1 MKRFAYVRSCLIRTS
16 RAGLLSSV
24 LKRCVAVA
32 LAYNTCVHIHTHTHT
47 TLACMYQY
55 RCTCCFRC
63 DSLICRG
70 GCEAVLLS

>member
-32 LAYNTCVHIHTHTHT
+32 LAYNTCVHIHTPHHTHT
-47 TLACMYQY
+47 QYTLACDISIAA
-55 RCTCCFRC
+55 CVAFVAT
-63 DSLICRG
+63 
-70 GCEAVLLS
+70 A